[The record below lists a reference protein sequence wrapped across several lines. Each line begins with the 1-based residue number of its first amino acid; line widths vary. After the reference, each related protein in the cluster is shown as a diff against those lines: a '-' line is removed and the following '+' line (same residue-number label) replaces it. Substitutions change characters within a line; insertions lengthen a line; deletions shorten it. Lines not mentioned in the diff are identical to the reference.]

1 VNITLAQLKA
11 TMPKIGVLAVAYLPW
26 INAAMAEFHID
37 TTTRQAPFLANLA
50 HETGDLNCV
59 VENLNYSAD
68 GLANTWPSRFAKKDA
83 AGHYLVTAPS
93 TDFGLPTPG
102 GRKVP
107 NELALSLHRRP
118 EAIANTVYA
127 NRMGNGDVASG
138 DGWRF
143 RGSGGIQLTGADNQR
158 ACATYFRIPFDRIG
172 DWLRTPEGVCRS
184 AAWYWSTHG
193 CNELADAGKNDALAD
208 LVNIGHLTKEVGDAI
223 GYSDR
228 LARTNNN
235 MRALA

>member
-1 VNITLAQLKA
+1 MNITLTQLKA
-11 TMPKIGVLAVAYLPW
+11 TMPKIGVLAVSYLPW
-26 INAAMAEFHID
+26 LNSAMAEFHID
-37 TTTRQAPFLANLA
+37 TTKRQAPFLANLA

-83 AGHYLVTAPS
+83 AGKYLVA
-93 TDFGLPTPG
+93 DD
-102 GRKVP
+102 GRRVP
-107 NELALSLHRRP
+107 NALGLELHRRP
-118 EAIANTVYA
+118 ELIANTVYA

-143 RGSGGIQLTGADNQR
+143 RGSGGIQLTGRDNQM
-158 ACATYFRIPFDRIG
+158 ACAAYFRIPVDRIG
-172 DWLRTPEGVCRS
+172 DWLRSPEGVCRS
-184 AAWYWSTHG
+184 AAWYWWRAG

-235 MRALA
+235 MKALA